1 MVPGALKKVFGPVL
15 TIGFFRENS
24 QAEPVGRGTFSA
36 AMTSVSGE
44 KFCLTWKDFQA
55 SSCSAFQVL
64 RGMSKA
70 IKFMYN
76 CFRVS
81 VMKKISLMLPLCLVM
96 GNKFPHTS

>member
-1 MVPGALKKVFGPVL
+1 MQVLKTK
-15 TIGFFRENS
+15 IFREKS
-24 QAEPVGRGTFSA
+24 QAKPLGRGTFSA
-36 AMTSVSGE
+36 AMPSVSGE

-55 SSCSAFQVL
+55 SSCSAFQVI

-96 GNKFPHTS
+96 DNKFPHTS